1 MTELRPDFYGE
12 FSCKASA
19 CSHTCCRGWEID
31 IDGDT
36 ARYYLS
42 LDGSLGYELREAL
55 LFNGETY
62 SFKLTGDGRCPFL
75 RGDGLCRLILEL
87 GEDAL
92 SDICA
97 LHPRFFLNF
106 SGFELCGLGLACEKA
121 AELLL
126 SGRGRLGFLTESGRS
141 LSLDDIFDQKISAE
155 PTLTEEER
163 EKVIAKYALCEP
175 IDDRWESELR
185 ELSKRPLPK
194 SYDREAFER
203 MTDYILFRRL
213 EDLEEYGPQKLLLF
227 AREAGELVLFLSEKA
242 GLCEA
247 LRRWSEETEYST
259 ENVRILM
266 NA

>member
-31 IDGDT
+31 IDEDT
-36 ARYYLS
+36 ALYYLS
-42 LDGSLGYELREAL
+42 LEGALGDELRRAL
-55 LFNGETY
+55 ILDGETY
-62 SFKLTGDGRCPFL
+62 SFKLTGDGRC
-75 RGDGLCRLILEL
+75 
-87 GEDAL
+87 
-92 SDICA
+92 
-97 LHPRFFLNF
+97 HPRFFLNF

-213 EDLEEYGPQKLLLF
+213 EDLEEYGPQKLLIF